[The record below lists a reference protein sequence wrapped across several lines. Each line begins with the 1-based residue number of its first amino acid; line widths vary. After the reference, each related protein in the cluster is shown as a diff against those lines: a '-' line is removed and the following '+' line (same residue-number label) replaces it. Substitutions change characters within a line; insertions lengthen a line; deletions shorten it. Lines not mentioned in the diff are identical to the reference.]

1 MCHTIRF
8 EVELLRPVN
17 AGRATS
23 QRSVRIKQ
31 FSKVRARVRPDIA
44 ETLTGPR
51 EMAEVDL
58 EDGSTLLEVPMG
70 YFEFLD
76 DPEELSTAPR

>member
-1 MCHTIRF
+1 MWHTIRF
-8 EVELLRPVN
+8 EVEFLRPVKV
-17 AGRATS
+17 GRRIS
-23 QRSVRIKQ
+23 GRSFRVKQ
-31 FSKVRARVRPDIA
+31 FSKLRARVRPYIA

-58 EDGSTLLEVPMG
+58 EDGSTLLDVPMG

-76 DPEELSTAPR
+76 DPDVPPASAR